1 MKRVISAAV
10 AAAFLLGVSACGDDD
25 KSSNPLVSDANGSD
39 DTSSDNGSGD
49 NGSGGV
55 TIPNI
60 NGLDAGCLALAQA
73 MGAAGSAVS
82 GQGDAAE
89 WEAMMTALAAS
100 VPDDLKDDAL
110 IFGEAYSEFLAVVAQ
125 HEGQANA
132 MADPAVMAA
141 MQAISTPEVQAAAE
155 NISNYM
161 DTTCP
166 GT

>member
-10 AAAFLLGVSACGDDD
+10 AAAFLFGVSACGDDD
-25 KSSNPLVSDANGSD
+25 KSSNPFGNDANSSD
-39 DTSSDNGSGD
+39 DGSSD

-55 TIPNI
+55 TIPNVA
-60 NGLDAGCLALAQA
+60 GLDDSCLAIFAA
-73 MGAAGSAVS
+73 MGAAGEAMT

-89 WEAMMTALAAS
+89 WEAMMNALAQN

-110 IFGEAYSEFLAVVAQ
+110 LFSQAYSEFLSVLSQ
-125 HEGQANA
+125 YEGDASA
-132 MADPAVMAA
+132 MANPEVMAA

-161 DTTCP
+161 DATCP
-166 GT
+166 NT